1 MSYLQLPEIQQVR
14 PRLFIGTQHAASQKK
29 LLKELEITHII
40 SMNGS
45 TPLWPG
51 DFQYQTLFTTDDDDS
66 MLLEHMLEAI
76 HFMESALVNGGN
88 VLVHCSRGV
97 NRSGAM
103 LIGYLMMSE
112 GLSYSE
118 VSAAFAFPE
127 CFFLPQHKRIRLT
140 HLSFVCLN
148 IQKVVGL
155 LNGTRNL
162 PANLAAPGSWTKFL
176 P

>member
-1 MSYLQLPEIQQVR
+1 VSYLQLPEIQQVR

-118 VSAAFAFPE
+118 ALAVAREARPCISPRAGMMEQLLTWEQVLSMRKVCHASP
-127 CFFLPQHKRIRLT
+127 LHKDDVL
-140 HLSFVCLN
+140 L
-148 IQKVVGL
+148 KVIPT
-155 LNGTRNL
+155 N
-162 PANLAAPGSWTKFL
+162 
-176 P
+176 